1 MNDVEVGRTKLMART
16 WLVRPKATSFQ
27 GVMCIVFAV
36 VMLMPGS
43 ARARTYK
50 PALKA
55 ELPSTAQVVE
65 QEREQSAGDEQDLEQ
80 EKSDRWQEKQEREQE
95 KRDREQE
102 ERDREQEKRD
112 REQEKRDREQ
122 ERRDRNSELYDN
134 GREALDEDDFN
145 KAESKFAELAAL
157 NGTQTDAAL
166 YWKAYAQNRLGKRD
180 SALATIADLKHRFPQ
195 SRWLRDAGAL
205 EIDVRQR
212 AGQPAHPESQSD
224 DDLKMLAIQGL
235 MNSDPER
242 AMPLLEKVLNGSG
255 TPREKSKALFVIAE
269 SGSPQAQTILVRV
282 AKGQSNP
289 DLQRKAIEY
298 LGIFGGGVRGGVQG
312 GVQGGVEG
320 GGAGGAGAGGNR
332 GSVLAEIYAAS
343 NDESVKRT
351 ILRSYMVSGDKA
363 DLFAAAKS
371 EKEIALRREAIREL
385 GLVHGVDELQQLYQK
400 ESSTEVKREI
410 LQAFFLAGDSNRL
423 MEAAKSEKDPEV
435 RRAAVRNLGLISS
448 SDSAK
453 ALQSIYSKETDR
465 DVRKEVLNAYF
476 IQSNAAGLVTIARGE
491 KDPELKKEAVSKLA
505 LMHDKAATDYLMEI
519 LQK

>member
-1 MNDVEVGRTKLMART
+1 MNDVEIGQMKLLART
-16 WLVRPKATSFQ
+16 RPAGSKTTSFQ
-27 GVMCIVFAV
+27 GVTCIAVAV
-36 VMLMPGS
+36 VLLLPGATQ
-43 ARARTYK
+43 ARMHK
-50 PALKA
+50 PTLKA
-55 ELPSTAQVVE
+55 ELPSSAQVAE
-65 QEREQSAGDEQDLEQ
+65 PEQSVGDTHGQEQ
-80 EKSDRWQEKQEREQE
+80 EKNDSSQEKQDREQE
-95 KRDREQE
+95 K
-102 ERDREQEKRD
+102 RDREQEKRD

-122 ERRDRNSELYDN
+122 ERRDRNTELYDD
-134 GREALDEDDFN
+134 GREALDEDDYN
-145 KAESKFAELAAL
+145 RAESQFAELAAL
-157 NGTQTDAAL
+157 NGPQTDAAL
-166 YWKAYAQNRLGKRD
+166 YWKAYAENRLGKRD
-180 SALATIADLKHRFPQ
+180 TALATIADLKHRFPQ
-195 SRWLRDAGAL
+195 SRWLRDASAL

-242 AMPLLEKVLNGSG
+242 AMPLLENVLNGSG
-255 TPREKSKALFVIAE
+255 TPREKSKALFVIAQ
-269 SGSPQAQTILVRV
+269 SGSPQAQAILVRV

-298 LGIFGGGVRGGVQG
+298 LGIFGGGVRGGVA
-312 GVQGGVEG
+312 GGVEG
-320 GGAGGAGAGGNR
+320 GVDGGVGGGR
-332 GSVLAEIYAAS
+332 PGSPLREIYAAS

-351 ILRSYMVSGDKA
+351 ILRSYMISGDKA

-371 EKEIALRREAIREL
+371 EKDEMLRREAIRQL

-400 ESSTEVKREI
+400 ESSTEVKREV
-410 LQAFFLAGDSNRL
+410 LQAFFLAGESNRL
-423 MEAAKSEKDPEV
+423 AEAARNEKEPEL
-435 RRAAVRNLGLISS
+435 RRTAVRNLGLINST
-448 SDSAK
+448 DSAK

-476 IQSNAAGLVTIARGE
+476 IQGNAAGLVTIARGE

>member
-1 MNDVEVGRTKLMART
+1 MNDVEIGWTKWMTRTRPGRRKITRF
-16 WLVRPKATSFQ
+16 R
-27 GVMCIVFAV
+27 GVMYIVLAL
-36 VMLMPGS
+36 VMLVPGS
-43 ARARTYK
+43 VRARTHSH
-50 PALKA
+50 ALKA
-55 ELPSTAQVVE
+55 EFPSPGQVVE
-65 QEREQSAGDEQDLEQ
+65 QEQSVGDTQGQEQ
-80 EKSDRWQEKQEREQE
+80 EKDDREQE

-102 ERDREQEKRD
+102 QRDREQEKRDHEQEKRD

-122 ERRDRNSELYDN
+122 ERRDRNSELYDD

-145 KAESKFAELAAL
+145 KAESNFAELAAL

-180 SALATIADLKHRFPQ
+180 AALATIADLKHRFPQ
-195 SRWLRDAGAL
+195 SRWLRDASAL

-224 DDLKMLAIQGL
+224 DELKMLAIQGL

-242 AMPLLEKVLNGSG
+242 AMPLLEKVLNGTG
-255 TPREKSKALFVIAE
+255 TPREKSKALFVIAQ
-269 SGSPQAQTILVRV
+269 SGSPQAQTILVRF

-298 LGIFGGGVRGGVQG
+298 LGMFGGGVRGGVE
-312 GVQGGVEG
+312 GGVEG
-320 GGAGGAGAGGNR
+320 GVAGGVGAGGHR
-332 GSVLAEIYAAS
+332 GSVLAEIYAS
-343 NDESVKRT
+343 SKDESVKRT

-371 EKEIALRREAIREL
+371 EKEVTLRREAIRQL

-400 ESSTEVKREI
+400 ESSTEAKREI
-410 LQAFFLAGDSNRL
+410 LQAFFLAGESNRL

-435 RRAAVRNLGLISS
+435 RRAAVRNLGLINS

-476 IQSNAAGLVTIARGE
+476 IQGNAAGLVTIARGE
-491 KDPELKKEAVSKLA
+491 KDPELKKDAVAKLA

>member
-1 MNDVEVGRTKLMART
+1 
-16 WLVRPKATSFQ
+16 
-27 GVMCIVFAV
+27 
-36 VMLMPGS
+36 
-43 ARARTYK
+43 
-50 PALKA
+50 
-55 ELPSTAQVVE
+55 
-65 QEREQSAGDEQDLEQ
+65 
-80 EKSDRWQEKQEREQE
+80 
-95 KRDREQE
+95 
-102 ERDREQEKRD
+102 
-112 REQEKRDREQ
+112 
-122 ERRDRNSELYDN
+122 
-134 GREALDEDDFN
+134 
-145 KAESKFAELAAL
+145 
-157 NGTQTDAAL
+157 
-166 YWKAYAQNRLGKRD
+166 
-180 SALATIADLKHRFPQ
+180 
-195 SRWLRDAGAL
+195 
-205 EIDVRQR
+205 
-212 AGQPAHPESQSD
+212 
-224 DDLKMLAIQGL
+224 

-255 TPREKSKALFVIAE
+255 TPREKSKALFVIAQ

-298 LGIFGGGVRGGVQG
+298 LGMFGGGVRGGAE
-312 GVQGGVEG
+312 GGVEG
-320 GGAGGAGAGGNR
+320 GVTGGVTGGVGAGGHR

-371 EKEIALRREAIREL
+371 EKEVTLRREAIRQL

-400 ESSTEVKREI
+400 ESSPEVKREI
-410 LQAFFLAGDSNRL
+410 LQAFFLAGESNRL

-435 RRAAVRNLGLISS
+435 RRAAVRNLGLINS

-453 ALQSIYSKETDR
+453 ALQSIYSNETDR

-476 IQSNAAGLVTIARGE
+476 IQANAAGLVNIARGE

>member
-1 MNDVEVGRTKLMART
+1 MNVAEMGQAELIHRTSP
-16 WLVRPKATSFQ
+16 VRAKSAIVRGVKYLALAAVLLTQ
-27 GVMCIVFAV
+27 GQVRAGAKPLGAGISSA
-36 VMLMPGS
+36 
-43 ARARTYK
+43 ARA
-50 PALKA
+50 
-55 ELPSTAQVVE
+55 AQ
-65 QEREQSAGDEQDLEQ
+65 QQQEQSADDWQDQ
-80 EKSDRWQEKQEREQE
+80 EQE

-102 ERDREQEKRD
+102 ARDREQEKRD

-122 ERRDRNSELYDN
+122 ERRDRNSELYDD
-134 GREALDEDDFN
+134 GREALDEDN
-145 KAESKFAELAAL
+145 YKEAASKFAELAAI
-157 NGTQTDAAL
+157 NSSQTDAAL
-166 YWKAYAQNRLGKRD
+166 YWKAYAENRLGKRD
-180 SALATIADLKHRFPQ
+180 TALTTIADLKRRFPQ
-195 SRWLRDAGAL
+195 SRWVKDASAL

-255 TPREKSKALFVIAE
+255 TPREKSKALFVIAQ
-269 SGSPQAQTILVRV
+269 SGSPQAQAILVRV

-298 LGIFGGGVRGGVQG
+298 LGIFGGGVRGGVE
-312 GVQGGVEG
+312 GGVEG
-320 GGAGGAGAGGNR
+320 GVKGGVRGGRR
-332 GSVLAEIYAAS
+332 GGVLAEIYAAS

-351 ILRSYMVSGDKA
+351 ILRSYMISGDKA
-363 DLFAAAKS
+363 DLFAAAKG
-371 EKEIALRREAIREL
+371 EKDEQLRREAIRQL

-410 LQAFFLAGDSNRL
+410 LQAFFLAGESNRL
-423 MEAAKSEKDPEV
+423 AEAARNEKDPEL
-435 RRAAVRNLGLISS
+435 RRAAVRNLGLINW

-453 ALQSIYSKETDR
+453 ALQSIYAKETDR

-476 IQSNAAGLVTIARGE
+476 IQGNAAGLVTIARSE